1 MTEWTQFKN
10 KVDTLIK
17 THPIVSNNKFTS
29 YFEKGE
35 FSEKELRHF
44 IVQFSVFSNL
54 FLQAQLNKVIN
65 AQTFQEAREGKE
77 ILLNELGV
85 LFNGKGTKGEKET
98 SSVELNETTN
108 METTGSVQEGVY
120 KFEAAHFEWLLKVGA
135 AVGLSFGDMGKRK
148 HGTEQ
153 TLYFTD
159 TLYKLYGSDN
169 DVVSIAASYAIENW
183 AAAGFWDELTNGFRN
198 YNKNNNVKIPLGFWI
213 FHSKIEQN
221 HADHTADELKEVFD
235 EGRIEDF
242 ELFQTTIVE
251 MLDALEVFW
260 VGLFAETPLEI
271 WTSDISKKL
280 MRKVMLKMGT
290 ADVDQ
295 HYCQW
300 MRAWKEIVTNE
311 NKKKI

>member
-10 KVDTLIK
+10 KVDTLIQ
-17 THPIVSNNKFTS
+17 THPIVSNNKYTS
-29 YFEKGE
+29 HFRKGE
-35 FSEKELRHF
+35 FYETELRHF

-85 LFNGKGTKGEKET
+85 LFNGKGEKEK
-98 SSVELNETTN
+98 SSVELNENTN
-108 METTGSVQEGVY
+108 METTGSVQEGIY

-135 AVGLSFGDMGKRK
+135 AVGLSFEDMGKRK

-183 AAAGFWDELTNGFRN
+183 AAAGFWDELIEGFRN
-198 YNKNNNVKIPLGFWI
+198 YNKKNNVKIPLGFWI

-235 EGRIEDF
+235 EGRITDF
-242 ELFQTTIVE
+242 NLFQTTIIE

-260 VGLFAETPLEI
+260 IGLFAKTPPEI
-271 WTSDISKKL
+271 
-280 MRKVMLKMGT
+280 
-290 ADVDQ
+290 
-295 HYCQW
+295 
-300 MRAWKEIVTNE
+300 
-311 NKKKI
+311 